1 MSEQFT
7 RLTQGYGQSLSNIG
21 NTFGSNRYISGS
33 KEFLNS
39 NTLVAK
45 IAFLVLVM
53 IAFVLILRVGT
64 SLITYFMAPTSNP
77 KLVDGM
83 KPGHVAKMI
92 PQDPKSS
99 GSVTIMRS
107 VDQNN
112 GIEFSWSVWLFVEQL
127 KQDGKFKHIFHK
139 GNDGFSGGNS
149 DGMSM
154 PNNAPGLYLDK
165 NTNNLVVIMNTYNN
179 ITEKVNIK
187 DIPLNKWNNVII
199 RVEGDKMDT
208 YINGT
213 IVNRHKFNSVPKQNY
228 GDVYVNMN
236 GGFDGLLSD
245 LWYHDYGL
253 SIREILAIAEKGPN
267 MSMNKSMDVFPPYF
281 SLRWYFRQ

>member
-187 DIPLNKWNNVII
+187 DIPLNKWINVII

-208 YINGT
+208 YINDT

>member
-187 DIPLNKWNNVII
+187 DIPLNKWINVII

>member
-7 RLTQGYGQSLSNIG
+7 RLTQGYGQTLNNIG
-21 NTFGSNRYISGS
+21 NTFGSNKYISGS

-53 IAFVLILRVGT
+53 ICFVLILRVGT
-64 SLITYFMAPTSNP
+64 SLITYFMSPTKNP

-83 KPGHVAKMI
+83 KPGHVAKLI
-92 PQDPKSS
+92 PQDPKSN

-107 VDQNN
+107 VDQNK
-112 GIEFSWSVWLFVEQL
+112 GIEFSWSVWLFIEQF
-127 KQDGKFKHIFHK
+127 KQDGKYKHIFHK
-139 GNDGFSGGNS
+139 GNDGFTSGSS

-165 NTNNLVVIMNTYNN
+165 DRNDLVVIMNTYKN
-179 ITEKVNIK
+179 ITEKVTVK
-187 DIPLNKWNNVII
+187 DIPLNKWVNVII

-213 IVNRHKFNSVPKQNY
+213 IVSRHKFNSVPKQNY

-253 SIREILAIAEKGPN
+253 SIREILAISEKGPN
-267 MSMNKSMDVFPPYF
+267 MSMKKSMDIVPPYF
-281 SLRWYFRQ
+281 SLRWYFNQ